1 MGSEATVGEMNSV
14 SVNQRNTAWMRQTRV
29 CEKGSV
35 LWYRIFEAAV
45 LGLDKAALDGRLGEN
60 AATFKKKSGRS
71 APLCSSDVQGPPH
84 KPSGQSRKAW
94 TSVTVK
100 RFKSS

>member
-1 MGSEATVGEMNSV
+1 M
-14 SVNQRNTAWMRQTRV
+14 
-29 CEKGSV
+29 
-35 LWYRIFEAAV
+35 AV

-60 AATFKKKSGRS
+60 ATTFKKKSGRS

-94 TSVTVK
+94 TSVTV
-100 RFKSS
+100 RMRILDTQESLLECVLDPRPLPFSQAFSSASPYAPFASQVV